1 MKLSWQKKSC
11 PKSLTLVGYACSLQT
26 TGCSE
31 VIVNE
36 VAVFEVFRCLRGT
49 RTAEHYSRGI
59 HDATNMVV
67 DNFIP
72 ASNKSVVSPHL
83 AQGCVAACGRGR
95 L

>member
-36 VAVFEVFRCLRGT
+36 VAVFEVFRCLPGDSNYET
-49 RTAEHYSRGI
+49 LPTAGEAFFLLI
-59 HDATNMVV
+59 HPVEFN
-67 DNFIP
+67 
-72 ASNKSVVSPHL
+72 
-83 AQGCVAACGRGR
+83 
-95 L
+95 